1 LSLNKW
7 HANIDIITQLR
18 FLPALLEKITEA
30 AQKTD
35 LSKAYVM
42 CLALE
47 TGLQH
52 LCGLRLDL
60 LTLISQ
66 SARLSVASFSNT
78 ATLPPKLSVPQKT
91 KEELDGHNQKIIHT
105 WREWKSRCSV
115 IDPSF

>member
-1 LSLNKW
+1 MSCVWSLR
-7 HANIDIITQLR
+7 I
-18 FLPALLEKITEA
+18 
-30 AQKTD
+30 
-35 LSKAYVM
+35 
-42 CLALE
+42 E

-91 KEELDGHNQKIIHT
+91 KEELDGHNQKFIHT
-105 WREWKSRCSV
+105 WRE
-115 IDPSF
+115 